1 MTVVLFDLGNV
12 LVEVAGYRVLAEW
25 LGESN
30 YDAVVEH
37 WLASP
42 AVQQFERGQCTP
54 EVFAAAIIADYELDL
69 TPDGF
74 IARFSA
80 WPQGLSFG
88 AAALVADASKQA
100 TTACFSNSNVI
111 HWNTQKDHA
120 RIRGLFTHAYSSH
133 EIGLVKPDH
142 AAFAYVIA
150 DLGVHPEEIV
160 FLDDAASNVAAA
172 RAMGIRGYRTA
183 GVAEARAVLADLGL
197 VSGTEQPTCLP
208 M

>member
-30 YDAVVEH
+30 HDAVVEH

-54 EVFAAAIIADYELDL
+54 EVFAAAVTADYNLDL
-69 TPDGF
+69 TVEGF
-74 IARFSA
+74 IAAFSA
-80 WPQGLSFG
+80 WPQGLSPG
-88 AAALVADASKQA
+88 AATLVEDARSQA

-111 HWNTQKDHA
+111 HWNTAKDHT
-120 RIRGLFTHAYSSH
+120 RIRGLFAHAYSSH
-133 EIGLVKPDH
+133 EIGHVKPDR

-150 DLGVHPEEIV
+150 DLGVRPDEIV

-172 RAMGIRGYRTA
+172 RAMGIRGYRTV
-183 GVAEARAVLADLGL
+183 GVGEARAVLSDLGL
-197 VSGTEQPTCLP
+197 VSQA
-208 M
+208 